1 MIDIIIALLLYFFSI
16 LSIGWFFIDRYIKM
30 PMYIKLALSYGLGI
44 AIITG
49 ELFFYFFIFRLSVS
63 PWLYGGIFF
72 QASLA
77 LFLGWLYKSKRKKE
91 MVLQKRPLITVEK
104 ITISLIIVIFLF
116 SLGNALTKP
125 PLAYDAMTIWS
136 LRAKILLRD
145 GQINFDEHSYIYLG
159 SPHYRSYPWHV
170 SLAEYWV
177 RQLGSNE
184 VGVNILP
191 FGYFLS
197 LGLIVYY
204 GVSRHISRLKALW
217 LVVFFSSMPLIFYH
231 SFNTYADL
239 TLAYYVSVG
248 ALFLMLWL
256 KEKRVLFLV
265 FSVGYTGWS
274 LFVKNEGIFYI
285 ISLGLALLLAF
296 LMKQAKIS
304 KKLLFYLLGSLLL
317 PIMGWL
323 VFRSMHHLPLSD
335 SPLIISWHP
344 KVLLSF
350 VRTLFFDNNWNIW
363 WFIFALGLITRYNII
378 WRNRQ
383 FWPFWTFFV
392 MASGSFIMLYF
403 FTQRAE
409 HALNFTAIARTCI
422 SLIPV
427 SIFAFSL
434 LMSEKVK
441 EVT

>member
-1 MIDIIIALLLYFFSI
+1 MVDIIIALLLYLFSI
-16 LSIGWFFIDRYIKM
+16 LPIGWFFVDRYIKM
-30 PMYIKLALSYGLGI
+30 PMYIKLALSYGLGT
-44 AIITG
+44 AILTV

-63 PWLYGGIFF
+63 PWLYGIIFF

-77 LFLGWLYKSKRKKE
+77 LFLGWLYQSRKKKE
-91 MVLQKRPLITVEK
+91 TVLQKQPWTIIEK
-104 ITISLIIVIFLF
+104 VIISLIIVIFLF

-145 GQINFDEHSYIYLG
+145 GQVNFDSNSYNYLG

-170 SLAEYWV
+170 SLAEYWL

-197 LGLIVYY
+197 LGLIIYY
-204 GVSRHISRLKALW
+204 GVSRHLSRVKSLL
-217 LVVFFSSMPLIFYH
+217 LVAFFSSMPLIFYH

-256 KEKRVLFLV
+256 KEKKMIFLLF
-265 FSVGYTGWS
+265 SAGYIGWA

-285 ISLGLALLLAF
+285 ISLGFALFVAF
-296 LMKQAKIS
+296 LMKQIKIS

-323 VFRSMHHLPLSD
+323 IFRCVYHLQLSD
-335 SPLIISWHP
+335 SPLVISWHS
-344 KVLLSF
+344 KVLS
-350 VRTLFFDNNWNIW
+350 
-363 WFIFALGLITRYNII
+363 
-378 WRNRQ
+378 
-383 FWPFWTFFV
+383 
-392 MASGSFIMLYF
+392 
-403 FTQRAE
+403 
-409 HALNFTAIARTCI
+409 
-422 SLIPV
+422 
-427 SIFAFSL
+427 
-434 LMSEKVK
+434 
-441 EVT
+441 